1 MNELR
6 TPTAY
11 SSGEFSSFRI
21 FSHFLNCQKPATCPG
36 PKLVVLVRR
45 TFCAEFEFGVQRAVN
60 VATSYCVAECSFFL
74 AKREIVLRL
83 LTDQPATQL
92 PLYIVGLGG
101 WKTAQKGSRIWECW
115 EIYLIQRQRK

>member
-1 MNELR
+1 
-6 TPTAY
+6 
-11 SSGEFSSFRI
+11 
-21 FSHFLNCQKPATCPG
+21 
-36 PKLVVLVRR
+36 VLVRR

-92 PLYIVGLGG
+92 PLYIVGLEG
-101 WKTAQKGSRIWECW
+101 WKTAQKRVLNLGVLGDLFDSKAEKVACI
-115 EIYLIQRQRK
+115 L